1 MFNIYN
7 IKISFLKFYKQF
19 YLLSFLLIVIS
30 FISFFS
36 KGLNLGI
43 DFKGGTVIEMQ
54 FDKKYSATNIRE
66 ALIQQELG
74 DVKVKEFGNNQTFLA
89 IFEKKSGKSDFI
101 PNVKTQL
108 EKSLTETINFRRVE
122 MVGPKISK
130 ELTKSGI
137 YAVLIALI
145 LMLFYIWLRFEWQFS
160 LGSILALLHD
170 VMLTLGAFS
179 IIGFE
184 FNLSIIAAILT
195 IVGYSMNDTVVI
207 YDRIRENLKKDVIN
221 HKKNRTVSIGDN
233 IVLIFEDYKTIKYQ
247 VQEMLRI
254 EKIFKK
260 DEIQEEIDAYN
271 PLIPDGTN
279 LKATMLIMYPDVEV
293 RRQMLLKLHDI
304 ENNIWISVGQKKV
317 IAFADEDLDRS
328 TDEKTSAVH
337 FLRFQFTHDEV
348 TEFLSSDKI
357 VIGVN
362 HKEYDKEVI
371 LDKAVKES
379 LEKDFKSS

>member
-7 IKISFLKFYKQF
+7 KNISFLKFYKQF
-19 YLLSFLLIVIS
+19 YLLSFLLIVVS
-30 FISFFS
+30 FVSFFS

-108 EKSLTETINFRRVE
+108 EKNLKETINFRRVE

-207 YDRIRENLKKDVIN
+207 YDRIRENLKKDDKSDLLDLINISVNETLPRTLKTSITTLLALIAIYFFGGEILRGFSFALIWGVIVG
-221 HKKNRTVSIGDN
+221 TYSSIF
-233 IVLIFEDYKTIKYQ
+233 IAAPLILIFNVKRDW
-247 VQEMLRI
+247 
-254 EKIFKK
+254 
-260 DEIQEEIDAYN
+260 N
-271 PLIPDGTN
+271 
-279 LKATMLIMYPDVEV
+279 
-293 RRQMLLKLHDI
+293 
-304 ENNIWISVGQKKV
+304 
-317 IAFADEDLDRS
+317 
-328 TDEKTSAVH
+328 
-337 FLRFQFTHDEV
+337 
-348 TEFLSSDKI
+348 
-357 VIGVN
+357 
-362 HKEYDKEVI
+362 EVI
-371 LDKAVKES
+371 DKTP
-379 LEKDFKSS
+379 

>member
-7 IKISFLKFYKQF
+7 IKISFLEFYKQF

-108 EKSLTETINFRRVE
+108 EKSLTENINFRRVE

-207 YDRIRENLKKDVIN
+207 YDRIRENLKKDDKSDLLDLINISVNETLPRTLKTSITTLLALIAIYFFGGEILRGFSFALIWGVIVG
-221 HKKNRTVSIGDN
+221 TYSSIF
-233 IVLIFEDYKTIKYQ
+233 IAAPLILIFNVKRDW
-247 VQEMLRI
+247 
-254 EKIFKK
+254 
-260 DEIQEEIDAYN
+260 N
-271 PLIPDGTN
+271 
-279 LKATMLIMYPDVEV
+279 
-293 RRQMLLKLHDI
+293 
-304 ENNIWISVGQKKV
+304 
-317 IAFADEDLDRS
+317 
-328 TDEKTSAVH
+328 
-337 FLRFQFTHDEV
+337 
-348 TEFLSSDKI
+348 
-357 VIGVN
+357 
-362 HKEYDKEVI
+362 EVI
-371 LDKAVKES
+371 DKRP
-379 LEKDFKSS
+379 

>member
-7 IKISFLKFYKQF
+7 INISFLKFYKQF

-89 IFEKKSGKSDFI
+89 IFEKKSGKSNFI

-122 MVGPKISK
+122 MVGPKISR

-207 YDRIRENLKKDVIN
+207 YDRIRENLKKDDKSDLLDLINISVNETLPRTLKTSITTLLALIAIYFFGGEILRGFSFALIWGVIVG
-221 HKKNRTVSIGDN
+221 TYSSIF
-233 IVLIFEDYKTIKYQ
+233 IAAPLILIFNVKRDW
-247 VQEMLRI
+247 
-254 EKIFKK
+254 
-260 DEIQEEIDAYN
+260 N
-271 PLIPDGTN
+271 
-279 LKATMLIMYPDVEV
+279 
-293 RRQMLLKLHDI
+293 
-304 ENNIWISVGQKKV
+304 
-317 IAFADEDLDRS
+317 
-328 TDEKTSAVH
+328 
-337 FLRFQFTHDEV
+337 
-348 TEFLSSDKI
+348 
-357 VIGVN
+357 
-362 HKEYDKEVI
+362 EVI
-371 LDKAVKES
+371 DKRP
-379 LEKDFKSS
+379 

>member
-7 IKISFLKFYKQF
+7 KNISFLKFYKQF

-54 FDKKYSATNIRE
+54 FNKKYSATNIRE

-207 YDRIRENLKKDVIN
+207 YDRIRENLKKDDKSDLLDLINISVNETLPRTLKTSITTLLALIAIYFFGGEILRGFSFALIWGVIVG
-221 HKKNRTVSIGDN
+221 TYSSIF
-233 IVLIFEDYKTIKYQ
+233 IAAPLILIFNVKRDW
-247 VQEMLRI
+247 
-254 EKIFKK
+254 
-260 DEIQEEIDAYN
+260 N
-271 PLIPDGTN
+271 
-279 LKATMLIMYPDVEV
+279 
-293 RRQMLLKLHDI
+293 
-304 ENNIWISVGQKKV
+304 
-317 IAFADEDLDRS
+317 
-328 TDEKTSAVH
+328 
-337 FLRFQFTHDEV
+337 
-348 TEFLSSDKI
+348 
-357 VIGVN
+357 
-362 HKEYDKEVI
+362 EVI
-371 LDKAVKES
+371 DKTP
-379 LEKDFKSS
+379 

>member
-7 IKISFLKFYKQF
+7 KNISFLKFYKQF

-36 KGLNLGI
+36 NGLNLGI

-74 DVKVKEFGNNQTFLA
+74 DVKVKEFGNSQTFLA

-170 VMLTLGAFS
+170 VILTLGAFS

-207 YDRIRENLKKDVIN
+207 YDRIRENLKKDDKSDLLDLINISVNETLPRTLKTSITTLLALIAIYFFGGEILRGFSFALIWGVIVG
-221 HKKNRTVSIGDN
+221 TYSSIF
-233 IVLIFEDYKTIKYQ
+233 IAAPLILIFNVKRDW
-247 VQEMLRI
+247 
-254 EKIFKK
+254 
-260 DEIQEEIDAYN
+260 N
-271 PLIPDGTN
+271 
-279 LKATMLIMYPDVEV
+279 
-293 RRQMLLKLHDI
+293 
-304 ENNIWISVGQKKV
+304 
-317 IAFADEDLDRS
+317 
-328 TDEKTSAVH
+328 
-337 FLRFQFTHDEV
+337 
-348 TEFLSSDKI
+348 
-357 VIGVN
+357 
-362 HKEYDKEVI
+362 EVI
-371 LDKAVKES
+371 DKTP
-379 LEKDFKSS
+379 

>member
-7 IKISFLKFYKQF
+7 KKISFLKFYKQF
-19 YLLSFLLIVIS
+19 YLFSFLLIIIS

-54 FDKKYSATNIRE
+54 FDKKYSTTNIRE

-101 PNVKTQL
+101 PNLKTQL
-108 EKSLTETINFRRVE
+108 EKSLTENINFRRVE

-170 VMLTLGAFS
+170 VMLTIGAFS

-207 YDRIRENLKKDVIN
+207 YDRIRENLKKDDKSDLLDLINISVNETLPRTLKTSITTLLALIAIYFFGGEILRGFSFALIWGVIVG
-221 HKKNRTVSIGDN
+221 TYSSIF
-233 IVLIFEDYKTIKYQ
+233 I
-247 VQEMLRI
+247 
-254 EKIFKK
+254 
-260 DEIQEEIDAYN
+260 AA
-271 PLIPDGTN
+271 PLI
-279 LKATMLIMYPDVEV
+279 LILNVKRDW
-293 RRQMLLKLHDI
+293 
-304 ENNIWISVGQKKV
+304 N
-317 IAFADEDLDRS
+317 
-328 TDEKTSAVH
+328 
-337 FLRFQFTHDEV
+337 
-348 TEFLSSDKI
+348 
-357 VIGVN
+357 
-362 HKEYDKEVI
+362 EVI
-371 LDKAVKES
+371 DKTP
-379 LEKDFKSS
+379 

>member
-74 DVKVKEFGNNQTFLA
+74 DIKVKEFGNNQTFLA

-108 EKSLTETINFRRVE
+108 EKNLTETINFRRVE

-207 YDRIRENLKKDVIN
+207 YDRIRENLKKDDKSDLLDLINISVNETLPRTLKTSITTLLALIAIYFFGGEILRGFSFALIWGVIVG
-221 HKKNRTVSIGDN
+221 TYSSIF
-233 IVLIFEDYKTIKYQ
+233 IAAPLILIFNVKRDW
-247 VQEMLRI
+247 
-254 EKIFKK
+254 
-260 DEIQEEIDAYN
+260 N
-271 PLIPDGTN
+271 
-279 LKATMLIMYPDVEV
+279 
-293 RRQMLLKLHDI
+293 
-304 ENNIWISVGQKKV
+304 
-317 IAFADEDLDRS
+317 
-328 TDEKTSAVH
+328 
-337 FLRFQFTHDEV
+337 
-348 TEFLSSDKI
+348 
-357 VIGVN
+357 
-362 HKEYDKEVI
+362 EVI
-371 LDKAVKES
+371 DKRP
-379 LEKDFKSS
+379 

>member
-7 IKISFLKFYKQF
+7 RNISFLKFYKQF
-19 YLLSFLLIVIS
+19 YLLSFLFIIIS

-74 DVKVKEFGNNQTFLA
+74 DVKVKEFGNSQTFLA

-207 YDRIRENLKKDVIN
+207 YDRIRENLKKDDKSNLLDLIN
-221 HKKNRTVSIGDN
+221 ISVNETLPRTLKTSITTLLALIAIYFFGGE
-233 IVLIFEDYKTIKYQ
+233 ILRGFSFALIWGVVVGTYSSIFIAAPLILIFNVKRDW
-247 VQEMLRI
+247 
-254 EKIFKK
+254 
-260 DEIQEEIDAYN
+260 N
-271 PLIPDGTN
+271 
-279 LKATMLIMYPDVEV
+279 
-293 RRQMLLKLHDI
+293 
-304 ENNIWISVGQKKV
+304 
-317 IAFADEDLDRS
+317 
-328 TDEKTSAVH
+328 
-337 FLRFQFTHDEV
+337 
-348 TEFLSSDKI
+348 
-357 VIGVN
+357 
-362 HKEYDKEVI
+362 EVI
-371 LDKAVKES
+371 DKTP
-379 LEKDFKSS
+379 

>member
-7 IKISFLKFYKQF
+7 KNISFLKFYKQF
-19 YLLSFLLIVIS
+19 YLLSFLLIVVS

-54 FDKKYSATNIRE
+54 FDKKYSATNIRV

-207 YDRIRENLKKDVIN
+207 YDRIRENLKKDDKSDLLDLINISVNETLPRTLKTSITTLLALIAIYFFGGEILRGFSFALIWGVIVG
-221 HKKNRTVSIGDN
+221 TYSSIF
-233 IVLIFEDYKTIKYQ
+233 IAAPLILIFNVKRDW
-247 VQEMLRI
+247 
-254 EKIFKK
+254 
-260 DEIQEEIDAYN
+260 N
-271 PLIPDGTN
+271 
-279 LKATMLIMYPDVEV
+279 
-293 RRQMLLKLHDI
+293 
-304 ENNIWISVGQKKV
+304 
-317 IAFADEDLDRS
+317 
-328 TDEKTSAVH
+328 
-337 FLRFQFTHDEV
+337 
-348 TEFLSSDKI
+348 
-357 VIGVN
+357 
-362 HKEYDKEVI
+362 EVI
-371 LDKAVKES
+371 DKTP
-379 LEKDFKSS
+379 

>member
-1 MFNIYN
+1 M
-7 IKISFLKFYKQF
+7 KLEISN
-19 YLLSFLLIVIS
+19 LLS
-30 FISFFS
+30 
-36 KGLNLGI
+36 
-43 DFKGGTVIEMQ
+43 
-54 FDKKYSATNIRE
+54 
-66 ALIQQELG
+66 
-74 DVKVKEFGNNQTFLA
+74 
-89 IFEKKSGKSDFI
+89 
-101 PNVKTQL
+101 L
-108 EKSLTETINFRRVE
+108 EE
-122 MVGPKISK
+122 
-130 ELTKSGI
+130 
-137 YAVLIALI
+137 
-145 LMLFYIWLRFEWQFS
+145 
-160 LGSILALLHD
+160 
-170 VMLTLGAFS
+170 
-179 IIGFE
+179 
-184 FNLSIIAAILT
+184 
-195 IVGYSMNDTVVI
+195 
-207 YDRIRENLKKDVIN
+207 YDSERENLKKDVIN

-233 IVLIFEDYKTIKYQ
+233 IVLIFEDFKTIKYQ

-260 DEIQEEIDAYN
+260 NEIQEEIDAYN

-348 TEFLSSDKI
+348 TEFLSSNEI

-362 HKEYDKEVI
+362 HKEYDKEVT
-371 LDKAVKES
+371 LDKAIKES

>member
-1 MFNIYN
+1 MLNIYN
-7 IKISFLKFYKQF
+7 SNISFLKFYKQF

-101 PNVKTQL
+101 PNVKAQL

-207 YDRIRENLKKDVIN
+207 YDRIRENLKKDDRSDLSDLINISVNETLPRTLKTSITTLLALIAIYFFGGEILRGFSFALIWGVIVG
-221 HKKNRTVSIGDN
+221 TYSSIF
-233 IVLIFEDYKTIKYQ
+233 IAAPLILIFNVKRDW
-247 VQEMLRI
+247 
-254 EKIFKK
+254 
-260 DEIQEEIDAYN
+260 N
-271 PLIPDGTN
+271 
-279 LKATMLIMYPDVEV
+279 
-293 RRQMLLKLHDI
+293 
-304 ENNIWISVGQKKV
+304 
-317 IAFADEDLDRS
+317 
-328 TDEKTSAVH
+328 
-337 FLRFQFTHDEV
+337 
-348 TEFLSSDKI
+348 
-357 VIGVN
+357 
-362 HKEYDKEVI
+362 EVI
-371 LDKAVKES
+371 DKTP
-379 LEKDFKSS
+379 

>member
-108 EKSLTETINFRRVE
+108 EKSLTENINFRRVE

-207 YDRIRENLKKDVIN
+207 YDRIRENLKKDDKSDLLDLINISVNETLPRTLKTSITTLLALIAIYFFGGEILRGFSFALIWGVIVG
-221 HKKNRTVSIGDN
+221 TYSSIF
-233 IVLIFEDYKTIKYQ
+233 IAAPLILIFNVKRDW
-247 VQEMLRI
+247 
-254 EKIFKK
+254 
-260 DEIQEEIDAYN
+260 N
-271 PLIPDGTN
+271 
-279 LKATMLIMYPDVEV
+279 
-293 RRQMLLKLHDI
+293 
-304 ENNIWISVGQKKV
+304 
-317 IAFADEDLDRS
+317 
-328 TDEKTSAVH
+328 
-337 FLRFQFTHDEV
+337 
-348 TEFLSSDKI
+348 
-357 VIGVN
+357 
-362 HKEYDKEVI
+362 EVI
-371 LDKAVKES
+371 DKRP
-379 LEKDFKSS
+379 

>member
-7 IKISFLKFYKQF
+7 IKISFLEFYKQF

-108 EKSLTETINFRRVE
+108 EKNLTETINFRRVE

-207 YDRIRENLKKDVIN
+207 YDRIRENLKKDDKSDLLDLINISVNETLPRTLKTSITTLLALIAIYFFGGEILRGFSFALIWGVIVG
-221 HKKNRTVSIGDN
+221 TYSSIF
-233 IVLIFEDYKTIKYQ
+233 IAAPLILIFNVKRDW
-247 VQEMLRI
+247 
-254 EKIFKK
+254 
-260 DEIQEEIDAYN
+260 N
-271 PLIPDGTN
+271 
-279 LKATMLIMYPDVEV
+279 
-293 RRQMLLKLHDI
+293 
-304 ENNIWISVGQKKV
+304 
-317 IAFADEDLDRS
+317 
-328 TDEKTSAVH
+328 
-337 FLRFQFTHDEV
+337 
-348 TEFLSSDKI
+348 
-357 VIGVN
+357 
-362 HKEYDKEVI
+362 EVI
-371 LDKAVKES
+371 DKRP
-379 LEKDFKSS
+379 

>member
-7 IKISFLKFYKQF
+7 INISFLKFYKQF

-89 IFEKKSGKSDFI
+89 IFEKKSGKSNFI

-207 YDRIRENLKKDVIN
+207 YDRIRENLKKDDKSDLLDLINISVNETLPRTLKTSITTLLALIAIYFFGGEILRGFSFALIWGVIVG
-221 HKKNRTVSIGDN
+221 TYSSIF
-233 IVLIFEDYKTIKYQ
+233 IAAPLILIFNVKRDW
-247 VQEMLRI
+247 
-254 EKIFKK
+254 
-260 DEIQEEIDAYN
+260 N
-271 PLIPDGTN
+271 
-279 LKATMLIMYPDVEV
+279 
-293 RRQMLLKLHDI
+293 
-304 ENNIWISVGQKKV
+304 
-317 IAFADEDLDRS
+317 
-328 TDEKTSAVH
+328 
-337 FLRFQFTHDEV
+337 
-348 TEFLSSDKI
+348 
-357 VIGVN
+357 
-362 HKEYDKEVI
+362 EVI
-371 LDKAVKES
+371 DKRP
-379 LEKDFKSS
+379 

>member
-7 IKISFLKFYKQF
+7 KNISFLKFYKQF

-207 YDRIRENLKKDVIN
+207 YDRIRENLKKDDKSDLLDLINISVNETLPRTLKTSITTLLALIAIYFFGGEILRGFSFALIWGVIVG
-221 HKKNRTVSIGDN
+221 TYSSIF
-233 IVLIFEDYKTIKYQ
+233 IAAPLILIFNVKRDW
-247 VQEMLRI
+247 
-254 EKIFKK
+254 
-260 DEIQEEIDAYN
+260 N
-271 PLIPDGTN
+271 
-279 LKATMLIMYPDVEV
+279 
-293 RRQMLLKLHDI
+293 
-304 ENNIWISVGQKKV
+304 
-317 IAFADEDLDRS
+317 
-328 TDEKTSAVH
+328 
-337 FLRFQFTHDEV
+337 
-348 TEFLSSDKI
+348 
-357 VIGVN
+357 
-362 HKEYDKEVI
+362 EVI
-371 LDKAVKES
+371 DKTP
-379 LEKDFKSS
+379 

>member
-7 IKISFLKFYKQF
+7 KNISFLKFYKQF

-54 FDKKYSATNIRE
+54 FDKKYSATNIRV

-101 PNVKTQL
+101 PNVKKQL

-207 YDRIRENLKKDVIN
+207 YDRIRENLKKDDKSDLLDLINISVNETLPRTLKTSITTLLALIAIYFFGGEILRGFSFALIWGVIVG
-221 HKKNRTVSIGDN
+221 TYSSIF
-233 IVLIFEDYKTIKYQ
+233 IAAPLILIFNVKRDW
-247 VQEMLRI
+247 
-254 EKIFKK
+254 
-260 DEIQEEIDAYN
+260 N
-271 PLIPDGTN
+271 
-279 LKATMLIMYPDVEV
+279 
-293 RRQMLLKLHDI
+293 
-304 ENNIWISVGQKKV
+304 
-317 IAFADEDLDRS
+317 
-328 TDEKTSAVH
+328 
-337 FLRFQFTHDEV
+337 
-348 TEFLSSDKI
+348 
-357 VIGVN
+357 
-362 HKEYDKEVI
+362 EVI
-371 LDKAVKES
+371 DKTP
-379 LEKDFKSS
+379 

>member
-7 IKISFLKFYKQF
+7 KNISFLKFYKQF

-30 FISFFS
+30 FISLFS

-207 YDRIRENLKKDVIN
+207 YDRIRENLKKDDKSDLLDLINISVNETLPRTLKTSITTLLALIAIYFFGGEILRGFSFALIWGVIVG
-221 HKKNRTVSIGDN
+221 TYSSIF
-233 IVLIFEDYKTIKYQ
+233 IAAPLILIFNVKRDW
-247 VQEMLRI
+247 
-254 EKIFKK
+254 
-260 DEIQEEIDAYN
+260 N
-271 PLIPDGTN
+271 
-279 LKATMLIMYPDVEV
+279 
-293 RRQMLLKLHDI
+293 
-304 ENNIWISVGQKKV
+304 
-317 IAFADEDLDRS
+317 
-328 TDEKTSAVH
+328 
-337 FLRFQFTHDEV
+337 
-348 TEFLSSDKI
+348 
-357 VIGVN
+357 
-362 HKEYDKEVI
+362 EVI
-371 LDKAVKES
+371 DKTP
-379 LEKDFKSS
+379 

>member
-1 MFNIYN
+1 M
-7 IKISFLKFYKQF
+7 
-19 YLLSFLLIVIS
+19 
-30 FISFFS
+30 
-36 KGLNLGI
+36 NLGI

-137 YAVLIALI
+137 YAVIIALI

-207 YDRIRENLKKDVIN
+207 YDRIRENLKKDDKSDLLDLINISVNETLPRTLKTSITTLLALIAIYFFGGEILRGFSFALIWGVIVG
-221 HKKNRTVSIGDN
+221 TYSSIF
-233 IVLIFEDYKTIKYQ
+233 IAAPLILIFNVKRDW
-247 VQEMLRI
+247 
-254 EKIFKK
+254 
-260 DEIQEEIDAYN
+260 N
-271 PLIPDGTN
+271 
-279 LKATMLIMYPDVEV
+279 
-293 RRQMLLKLHDI
+293 
-304 ENNIWISVGQKKV
+304 
-317 IAFADEDLDRS
+317 
-328 TDEKTSAVH
+328 
-337 FLRFQFTHDEV
+337 
-348 TEFLSSDKI
+348 
-357 VIGVN
+357 
-362 HKEYDKEVI
+362 EVI
-371 LDKAVKES
+371 DKTP
-379 LEKDFKSS
+379 